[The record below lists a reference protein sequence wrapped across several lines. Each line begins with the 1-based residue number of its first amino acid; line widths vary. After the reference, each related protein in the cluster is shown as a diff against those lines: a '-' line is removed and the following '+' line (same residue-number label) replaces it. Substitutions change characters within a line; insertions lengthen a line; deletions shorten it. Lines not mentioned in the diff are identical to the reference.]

1 MQGLNNGRRATLAAL
16 SVWALACA
24 LPAAAQD
31 PALGEARSAA
41 LEWLTV
47 VDVDNATATHAAASA
62 KFRSTMTQAQWSEAL
77 TQARAQFGAMERR
90 TFAGA
95 QKADDPA
102 AKAQGEFAV
111 LVFRSN
117 FAKRDTVV
125 ETLTMERE
133 SDGKWRVAGYSLR

>member
-1 MQGLNNGRRATLAAL
+1 MQGLNNGRRTVLAAL

-31 PALGEARSAA
+31 PLINEARHVA

-47 VDVDNATATHAAASA
+47 VDADNATASYAAASD
-62 KFRSTMTQAQWSEAL
+62 KFRTAMTAEQWAGAL
-77 TQARAQFGAMERR
+77 ANAREQFGAMQRR
-90 TFAGA
+90 TFAGG
-95 QKADDPA
+95 QKADEAPN
-102 AKAQGEFAV
+102 KPKGEFV
-111 LVFRSN
+111 MLVFRSG

-133 SDGKWRVAGYSLR
+133 PDGKWRVIGYSLR

>member
-1 MQGLNNGRRATLAAL
+1 MQGLNNGRRAMLAAL
-16 SVWALACA
+16 SAWALVCA

-31 PALGEARSAA
+31 PALSEARSAA
-41 LEWLTV
+41 LEWLIV
-47 VDVDNATATHAAASA
+47 ADADNATATHAAAAA
-62 KFRSTMTQAQWSEAL
+62 KFRTTMTQAQWADAL
-77 TQARAQFGAMERR
+77 AQARAQFGAMAQR

-95 QKADDPA
+95 QKADDPS

-111 LVFRSN
+111 LVFRTS
-117 FAKRDTVV
+117 FAKRDAVV

>member
-1 MQGLNNGRRATLAAL
+1 
-16 SVWALACA
+16 
-24 LPAAAQD
+24 
-31 PALGEARSAA
+31 
-41 LEWLTV
+41 
-47 VDVDNATATHAAASA
+47 
-62 KFRSTMTQAQWSEAL
+62 MTQAQWADAL
-77 TQARAQFGAMERR
+77 VKARREFGAIDRR

-125 ETLTMERE
+125 ETMTMERE